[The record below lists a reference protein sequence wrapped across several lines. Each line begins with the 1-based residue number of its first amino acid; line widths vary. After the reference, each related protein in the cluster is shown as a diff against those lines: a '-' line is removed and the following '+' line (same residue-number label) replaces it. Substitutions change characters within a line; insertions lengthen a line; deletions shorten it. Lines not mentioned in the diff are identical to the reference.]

1 MDHLPLSTFTISVQG
16 LGIIIK
22 TFALHFLKKKEII
35 EEV

>member
-16 LGIIIK
+16 LGVIIK
-22 TFALHFLKKKEII
+22 TLALHFIKKKEIV